1 MMAQAIPNSGPG
13 SGIPP
18 GQGKTREDMPKAVR
32 KDKEN
37 MAKTKDKDKRQG
49 EDGEDFKKQ
58 DTVFVKRQRI
68 TQESLLDISNGKPY
82 WLSLLIIISYQQSS
96 NVKQCLGDHE
106 PRVGE
111 QVLVLPDHGQ
121 HHNGGGQASEIR
133 L

>member
-1 MMAQAIPNSGPG
+1 MAQAIPNSGPG

-18 GQGKTREDMPKAVR
+18 GQGKTREDMPKAVS
-32 KDKEN
+32 KEKEN
-37 MAKTKDKDKRQG
+37 MAQTTDKDKRQR
-49 EDGEDFKKQ
+49 EDGEYLLKQ
-58 DTVFVKRQRI
+58 D
-68 TQESLLDISNGKPY
+68 
-82 WLSLLIIISYQQSS
+82 IISYQQSS

-121 HHNGGGQASEIR
+121 HHNGGGQTSEIR